1 MFIRRHPFIFSFLI
15 VIIVTISLF
24 AAVVF
29 FLISGKDSAFEFGDR
44 VGVVELKGIITDAR
58 PTVKQL
64 KEFRKDERVKA
75 IVLRIDSPG
84 GAVAPS
90 QEIYDEVARTVPL
103 KKVVVSM
110 GSVAASGGYYI
121 AAAADHIV
129 ANPGTITGS
138 IGVVM
143 EFPNIE
149 ELVKK
154 IGFNTEVIKSG
165 PYKDIGSPL
174 RKMSSSER
182 ELLQGVIDSVYHQFV
197 NAVAHSRKIPVEKVT
212 AIADGR
218 IFSGEQAK
226 EIGLVDSLGGLED
239 AVAMAAKAGGIKGD
253 PVVIYPKKKRF
264 SLLEFLL
271 GRSVEELINTVSG
284 IPFWWLSSS
293 LK

>member
-121 AAAADHIV
+121 AAAADHIM

-154 IGFNTEVIKSG
+154 IGFHDLCDVI
-165 PYKDIGSPL
+165 
-174 RKMSSSER
+174 
-182 ELLQGVIDSVYHQFV
+182 
-197 NAVAHSRKIPVEKVT
+197 
-212 AIADGR
+212 
-218 IFSGEQAK
+218 
-226 EIGLVDSLGGLED
+226 LVDARMRPGNGC
-239 AVAMAAKAGGIKGD
+239 
-253 PVVIYPKKKRF
+253 Y
-264 SLLEFLL
+264 EFALDH
-271 GRSVEELINTVSG
+271 
-284 IPFWWLSSS
+284 
-293 LK
+293 

>member
-15 VIIVTISLF
+15 VIIVTIFLF

-64 KEFRKDERVKA
+64 KEFRKDESVKA

-121 AAAADHIV
+121 AAAADHIM

-165 PYKDIGSPL
+165 SYKDIGSPL

-197 NAVAHSRKIPVEKVT
+197 NAVAHSRQIPVEKVT

-239 AVAMAAKAGGIKGD
+239 AVAMAGKAGGIKGD

>member
-121 AAAADHIV
+121 AAAADHIM

-165 PYKDIGSPL
+165 SYKDIGSPL

-197 NAVAHSRKIPVEKVT
+197 NAVAHSRQIPVEKVT

-239 AVAMAAKAGGIKGD
+239 AVAMAGKAGGIKGD

>member
-29 FLISGKDSAFEFGDR
+29 FMISGKGSAFEFGDR

-64 KEFRKDERVKA
+64 KEFRKDESVKA

-121 AAAADHIV
+121 AAAADHIM

-149 ELVKK
+149 DLVKK

-165 PYKDIGSPL
+165 SYKDIGSPL

-197 NAVAHSRKIPVEKVT
+197 NAVAHSRQIPVEKVT

-284 IPFWWLSSS
+284 IPFWWLNSS

>member
-64 KEFRKDERVKA
+64 KEFRKDESVKA

-121 AAAADHIV
+121 AAAADHIM

-165 PYKDIGSPL
+165 SYKDIGSPL

-182 ELLQGVIDSVYHQFV
+182 VLLQGVIDSVYHQFV
-197 NAVAHSRKIPVEKVT
+197 NAVAHSRKMPVEKVT

-239 AVAMAAKAGGIKGD
+239 AVAMAGKAGGIKGD

>member
-64 KEFRKDERVKA
+64 KEFRKDESVKA

-121 AAAADHIV
+121 AAAADHIM

-165 PYKDIGSPL
+165 SYKDIGSPL

-197 NAVAHSRKIPVEKVT
+197 NAVAHSRQIPVEKVT

-239 AVAMAAKAGGIKGD
+239 AVAMAGKAGGIKGD